1 VATRPAQKSATRKT
15 VASRRS
21 ESAPNGRRSPSSTDA
36 IAFLKADHREVEKLF
51 KDFEKTGE
59 RAHQSRRKL
68 VEGMIRLLSQH
79 AAIEEQVFYPA
90 VRSAVPAAKS
100 EVLESLEEHHI
111 VKWLLSELAG
121 MDPADERFGA
131 KVTVLTE
138 NVRHHV
144 REEEGELFPEVRSE
158 MGRKALVEL
167 GGALKKAKRTAPTR
181 PHPRSPDEPPGN
193 VVVGPVAAVVD
204 RAINAVKAKV

>member
-1 VATRPAQKSATRKT
+1 MATRPAQKSATRKAAAT
-15 VASRRS
+15 KRPA
-21 ESAPNGRRSPSSTDA
+21 AAANGRRSPSSTDA

-51 KDFEKTGE
+51 KDFEKSGE
-59 RAHQSRRKL
+59 RAHRSRRKL
-68 VEGMIRLLSQH
+68 VESMIRLLSQH
-79 AAIEEQVFYPA
+79 AAIEERVFYPA
-90 VRSAVPAAKS
+90 VRRAVPAAKND
-100 EVLESLEEHHI
+100 VLESLEEHHI

-121 MDPADERFGA
+121 MDPTDERFGA

-167 GGALKKAKRTAPTR
+167 GGELQKAKRTAPTR

-193 VVVGPVAAVVD
+193 ALVGPVAAVVD
-204 RAINAVKAKV
+204 RAINAVKAKA